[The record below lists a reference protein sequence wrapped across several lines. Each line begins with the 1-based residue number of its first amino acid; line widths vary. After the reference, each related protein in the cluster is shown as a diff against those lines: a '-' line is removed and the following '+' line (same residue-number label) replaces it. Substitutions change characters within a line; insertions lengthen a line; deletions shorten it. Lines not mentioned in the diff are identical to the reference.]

1 MLCLWDLLENPN
13 SPRDQPASQRNA
25 TDILWSL
32 NFASNLKMNGPDH
45 FSDPIGHSE
54 TEESTT
60 QIAQSEPLPTPPNE
74 PNATLPAKAI
84 DTRSSDCTTKPLS
97 GKVVIVTGAST
108 GIGKRIAE
116 FLGRAGAHVVID
128 YVGHLQGALDAQNEA
143 GGKFASARMIRA
155 DITNREDRERLI
167 DFAWE
172 QFGFADV
179 LVNNAGIEIRS
190 DFWDVSEE
198 DFDRV
203 LDVNLR
209 GTFFLTQAF
218 VRRLREAK
226 KPGRIINISSV
237 HEDMAFPGFCSY
249 CCSKGALRMM
259 TRNLAVELGP
269 LGITVNNIA
278 PGAVST
284 PINKAL
290 LEDRPKLNALLAKI
304 PLNRL
309 GTPDDIAPMVAFL
322 TSDEAAYVTGST
334 FVVDGGLMRN
344 YREQ

>member
-1 MLCLWDLLENPN
+1 V
-13 SPRDQPASQRNA
+13 
-25 TDILWSL
+25 L
-32 NFASNLKMNGPDH
+32 N
-45 FSDPIGHSE
+45 
-54 TEESTT
+54 
-60 QIAQSEPLPTPPNE
+60 
-74 PNATLPAKAI
+74 
-84 DTRSSDCTTKPLS
+84 
-97 GKVVIVTGAST
+97 
-108 GIGKRIAE
+108 
-116 FLGRAGAHVVID
+116 
-128 YVGHLQGALDAQNEA
+128 
-143 GGKFASARMIRA
+143 
-155 DITNREDRERLI
+155 
-167 DFAWE
+167 
-172 QFGFADV
+172 
-179 LVNNAGIEIRS
+179 
-190 DFWDVSEE
+190 
-198 DFDRV
+198 
-203 LDVNLR
+203 VNLR

-269 LGITVNNIA
+269 LGIAINNIA
-278 PGAVST
+278 PGAIKT

-290 LEDRPKLNALLAKI
+290 LEDPPKLKELLAKI

-322 TSDEAAYVTGST
+322 ASDEAAYITGST